1 MLAAYW
7 AARSTGDWEPVITQL
22 AALHRQLPADREVEQ
37 AYQYAR
43 LAFRYEQG
51 HRAEQEQDWPSAAAH
66 YQAVSDAQ
74 PEYRDVAARLAEVSR
89 RRDIAALQEQLR
101 ALFAAGEFQA
111 VVGIA
116 DRLAELDPAAADPD
130 GLTIRAR
137 RRLEQ
142 QTDHIVSAEFTRT
155 EGPGPD
161 TGPGQYSRQPRTRSQ
176 PTFPGSPT
184 P

>member
-1 MLAAYW
+1 L
-7 AARSTGDWEPVITQL
+7 SPSK
-22 AALHRQLPADREVEQ
+22 
-37 AYQYAR
+37 
-43 LAFRYEQG
+43 QG
-51 HRAEQEQDWPSAAAH
+51 RRAEQEEDWPSAAAH

-74 PEYRDVAARLAEVSR
+74 PEYRNVAARLAEVSR

-101 ALFAAGEFQA
+101 AMFAAREFQA

-137 RRLEQ
+137 RRLEEQ
-142 QTDHIVSAEFTRT
+142 QDHTAPAGFTQT

-161 TGPGQYSRQPRTRSQ
+161 SGPGQYSSQNSRTRSQ
-176 PTFPGSPT
+176 PPFPHWPT